1 MTRPACPNDACA
13 GHQRATLDEAILDS
27 SALMCILMGEP
38 AASLFITA
46 LQKTTRLYIGAAT
59 RAEVW
64 LAAFNAK
71 GTAGARQIEA
81 LLAALQVETVDFT
94 QDSLPHFVAGVE
106 RHRHKVDAKARLTL
120 GDLFTYAL
128 ATETALP
135 LFYQGTDF
143 ASTATENAMALLGY
157 GMSDKGVPQPLK
169 EAQE

>member
-1 MTRPACPNDACA
+1 MTEAQATR
-13 GHQRATLDEAILDS
+13 RATLDEAIVDS

-38 AASLFITA
+38 AAPLFIAA

-71 GTAGARQIEA
+71 GPAGAQQVEA

-94 QDSLPHFVAGVE
+94 QDSLPHFVEGAE
-106 RHRHKVDAKARLTL
+106 RHHHKVDPKARLNL

-128 ATETALP
+128 ARETALP
-135 LFYQGTDF
+135 LFFQGTDF
-143 ASTATENAMALLGY
+143 ANTAIENAMALLGY

-169 EAQE
+169 DAQK

>member
-1 MTRPACPNDACA
+1 MTATQAT
-13 GHQRATLDEAILDS
+13 QRATLDEAIVDS

-38 AASLFITA
+38 AAPLFITA

-71 GTAGARQIEA
+71 GTAGAQQVEA

-94 QDSLPHFVAGVE
+94 QNSLAHFVASAQ
-106 RHRHKVDAKARLTL
+106 RHHHKVDNKARLNL

-128 ATETALP
+128 AKETALP
-135 LFYQGTDF
+135 LFFQGTDF
-143 ASTATENAMALLGY
+143 ANTAIENAMVLLGY
-157 GMSDKGVPQPLK
+157 SFSDKGVPQPISD
-169 EAQE
+169 

>member
-1 MTRPACPNDACA
+1 MTAAQA
-13 GHQRATLDEAILDS
+13 TLRATLDEAIVDS
-27 SALMCILMGEP
+27 SALMCILLGEP
-38 AASLFITA
+38 AAALFITA

-71 GTAGARQIEA
+71 GAAGAQQVEA

-94 QDSLPHFVAGVE
+94 QDSLTHFVVGAE
-106 RHRHKVDAKARLTL
+106 RHHHKVDAKARLNL

-128 ATETALP
+128 AKETALP

-143 ASTATENAMALLGY
+143 ANTAIENAMALLGY
-157 GMSDKGVPQPLK
+157 GMSDKGVPQPMNDR
-169 EAQE
+169 QE

>member
-1 MTRPACPNDACA
+1 MTAAQA
-13 GHQRATLDEAILDS
+13 TLRATLDEAIVDS
-27 SALMCILMGEP
+27 SALMCILLGEP
-38 AASLFITA
+38 AAPLFITA

-71 GTAGARQIEA
+71 GAAGAQQVEA

-94 QDSLPHFVAGVE
+94 QDSLTHFVAGAE
-106 RHRHKVDAKARLTL
+106 RHHHKVDAKARLNL

-128 ATETALP
+128 AKETALP

-143 ASTATENAMALLGY
+143 ANTAIENAMALLGY
-157 GMSDKGVPQPLK
+157 GMSDKGVPQPVNDR
-169 EAQE
+169 QE

>member
-1 MTRPACPNDACA
+1 MTA
-13 GHQRATLDEAILDS
+13 GQSTLRATLNEAIVDS
-27 SALMCILMGEP
+27 SALMCILLGEP
-38 AASLFITA
+38 AAPLFITA

-71 GTAGARQIEA
+71 GAAGAQQVEA

-94 QDSLPHFVAGVE
+94 HDSLTHFVAGAE
-106 RHRHKVDAKARLTL
+106 RHHRKVDAKARLNL

-128 ATETALP
+128 AKETALP

-143 ASTATENAMALLGY
+143 ANTDIDNAMALLGY
-157 GMSDKGVPQPLK
+157 GMSDKGVPLPMNNR
-169 EAQE
+169 QE